1 MGTCVLGKARL
12 VTLEGDAVGALAEV
26 DSAVMLL
33 SDLQNVVAHWNRLPA
48 CAARAGVAHFTW
60 SRDRQ
65 LVSVPRGSLASRVL
79 VTLPLS

>member
-33 SDLQNVVAHWNRLPA
+33 SDPQDVVAH
-48 CAARAGVAHFTW
+48 
-60 SRDRQ
+60 
-65 LVSVPRGSLASRVL
+65 
-79 VTLPLS
+79 